1 MRTMPIMIIDGVPY
15 GVIQSAMNK
24 RSNNR
29 MARIKVE
36 EAQIVGDSNV
46 GPQTNILHITDEV
59 YAELAQMIV
68 DHISVDYDDSISKR
82 FEYETDDMMYNLDI
96 SAIVYWRRET
106 APDGE
111 WNEIA
116 DIVPIWVEMRTTN
129 IETEKEIIN
138 DMTFDRLKDF
148 II

>member
-1 MRTMPIMIIDGVPY
+1 MIIDGVPY
-15 GVIQSAMNK
+15 GVIQSAINK

-29 MARIKVE
+29 MARIKIE

-46 GPQTNILHITDEV
+46 GSQTNILHITDEV

-96 SAIVYWRRET
+96 SAIVYWRPET

-111 WNEIA
+111 WREIS
-116 DIVPIWVEMRTTN
+116 DIVPIWVEMHTTDP
-129 IETEKEIIN
+129 ETGDEIPN
-138 DMTFDRLKDF
+138 DMKFGRLKDF

>member
-1 MRTMPIMIIDGVPY
+1 MKPMPVMIIDGVPY

-46 GPQTNILHITDEV
+46 GSQTNILHITDEV

-96 SAIVYWRRET
+96 SAFVYWRRET

-111 WNEIA
+111 WDEIA
-116 DIVPIWVEMRTTN
+116 NIVPIWVEMRTTN

>member
-1 MRTMPIMIIDGVPY
+1 MPVMIIDGVPY

-36 EAQIVGDSNV
+36 EAQIVCDSNV
-46 GPQTNILHITDEV
+46 GSQTNILHITDEV

-111 WNEIA
+111 WNEIS

>member
-1 MRTMPIMIIDGVPY
+1 MKPMPVMIIDGVPY

-24 RSNNR
+24 RR
-29 MARIKVE
+29 PRTKIE
-36 EAQIVGDSNV
+36 EAQIVEDRAAGNN
-46 GPQTNILHITDEV
+46 TNMRHITDEV

-68 DHISVDYDDSISKR
+68 DHVSVSYKESISKK
-82 FEYETDDMMYNLDI
+82 FEYETDDAIYNLDI

-116 DIVPIWVEMRTTN
+116 DIVPIWVEMHTTDP
-129 IETEKEIIN
+129 ETGDEIPN
-138 DMTFDRLKDF
+138 DMKFGRLKDF

>member
-1 MRTMPIMIIDGVPY
+1 MPVMIIDGVPY
-15 GVIQSAMNK
+15 GVIQSAINK

-29 MARIKVE
+29 MARIKIE

-46 GPQTNILHITDEV
+46 GSQTNILHITDEV

-68 DHISVDYDDSISKR
+68 DHASVSYKESISKK

-96 SAIVYWRRET
+96 SAIVYWRLET

-111 WNEIA
+111 WREIS
-116 DIVPIWVEMRTTN
+116 DIAPIWVEMHTTDP
-129 IETEKEIIN
+129 ETGDEIPN
-138 DMTFDRLKDF
+138 DMKFGRLKDF

>member
-24 RSNNR
+24 RR
-29 MARIKVE
+29 PRTKIE
-36 EAQIVGDSNV
+36 EAQIVEDCAADNKA
-46 GPQTNILHITDEV
+46 NMLHITDEV

-68 DHISVDYDDSISKR
+68 DHVSVSYKESISKK
-82 FEYETDDMMYNLDI
+82 FEYETDDAIYKLDI
-96 SAIVYWRRET
+96 SAIVYWRLET

-111 WNEIA
+111 WREIS
-116 DIVPIWVEMRTTN
+116 DIVPIWGEMHTTDP
-129 IETEKEIIN
+129 ETGDEIPN
-138 DMTFDRLKDF
+138 DMKFGRLKDF

>member
-1 MRTMPIMIIDGVPY
+1 MRTMPIMIIDGVQY

-24 RSNNR
+24 RR
-29 MARIKVE
+29 PRTKIE
-36 EAQIVGDSNV
+36 EAQIVEDCAAGNKA
-46 GPQTNILHITDEV
+46 NMLHITDEV

-68 DHISVDYDDSISKR
+68 DHVSVSYKESISKK
-82 FEYETDDMMYNLDI
+82 FEYETDDAIYKLDI
-96 SAIVYWRRET
+96 SAIVYWRLET

-116 DIVPIWVEMRTTN
+116 DIVPIWVEMHTTDP
-129 IETEKEIIN
+129 ETGDEIPN
-138 DMTFDRLKDF
+138 DMKFGRLKDF